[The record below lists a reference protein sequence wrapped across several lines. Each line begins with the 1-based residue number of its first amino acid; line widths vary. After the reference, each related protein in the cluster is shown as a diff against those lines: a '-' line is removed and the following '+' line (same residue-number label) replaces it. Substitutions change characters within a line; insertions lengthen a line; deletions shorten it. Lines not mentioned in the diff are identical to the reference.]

1 MSTVDKKAPSGP
13 LHFMLDLETLDTRPS
28 AAVLSIGLV
37 GFYPFGVD
45 APMPIGERWVLDV
58 DAQLARGAT
67 VSGSTLCWWA
77 QQSDAARHDWARAS
91 QLSPEYVLTVLRNI
105 VDCEYACV
113 WAHVAAFDFPILDML
128 ASRFGL
134 KPLFDFRKMRDT
146 RTLFQLLSLAPGRTQ
161 GVAHNPLDDAA
172 AQARVVVD
180 ALHLLRARGIVGYV
194 T

>member
-1 MSTVDKKAPSGP
+1 MFTVNETAPRRP

-67 VSGSTLCWWA
+67 VSGSTLRWWA
-77 QQSDAARHDWARAS
+77 QQSDAARHDWAKAPP
-91 QLSPEYVLTVLRNI
+91 LAPEQALATMRGV
-105 VDCEYACV
+105 VDREYACV
-113 WAHVAAFDFPILDML
+113 WAHGAAFDFPILDML
-128 ASRFGL
+128 SSRFGL
-134 KPLFDFRKMRDT
+134 KPLFDFRKMRDA
-146 RTLFQLLSLAPGRTQ
+146 RTLFQLLSLAPDRTQ